1 MSIGRTRSYPWGMVT
16 PPDGGER
23 DVVEGFGDDR
33 PLLGERWRAL
43 SRRVRVAVVG
53 SVCAVLLGVLLGY
66 VVATRP
72 PPDPVA
78 ATSVRITA
86 VEIPQR
92 YTLDLGITLRVTSAS
107 PVTLTGTRQGFDSF
121 LQTLPVPGAALLPGQ
136 VRILHT
142 RLNVYCQLPLPQ
154 QGTPLLFVTVR
165 NARREGRAPVVPTAA
180 QLAGIDRAVQ
190 QICRR

>member
-1 MSIGRTRSYPWGMVT
+1 MWTA
-16 PPDGGER
+16 PDGDER
-23 DVVEGFGDDR
+23 ELVEGFGDDR

-43 SRRVRVAVVG
+43 SRRVRVTVLGA
-53 SVCAVLLGVLLGY
+53 VCAVLLGVLVGY

-86 VEIPQR
+86 VETPQR
-92 YTLDLGITLRVTSAS
+92 YTLDLGITLRVASAS
-107 PVTLTGTRQGFDSF
+107 PVTLTGTRQGYDGF

-154 QGTPLLFVTVR
+154 PGTPLLFVTVR
-165 NARREGRAPVVPTAA
+165 NARREGRAPVVPTTA

>member
-1 MSIGRTRSYPWGMVT
+1 MT
-16 PPDGGER
+16 
-23 DVVEGFGDDR
+23 
-33 PLLGERWRAL
+33 
-43 SRRVRVAVVG
+43 VVG
-53 SVCAVLLGVLLGY
+53 SLCVVLLGVLLGY

-86 VEIPQR
+86 VEMPQR
-92 YTLDLGITLRVTSAS
+92 YTLDLGITLRVASAS
-107 PVTLTGTRQGFDSF
+107 PVTLTGTRQGYDGF
-121 LQTLPVPGAALLPGQ
+121 LQTLSVPGAPLLPGR

-142 RLNVYCQLPLPQ
+142 RLNVYCQLPPPG

-165 NARREGRAPVVPTAA
+165 NARREGRAPVVPTAT

>member
-1 MSIGRTRSYPWGMVT
+1 MS
-16 PPDGGER
+16 
-23 DVVEGFGDDR
+23 R
-33 PLLGERWRAL
+33 P
-43 SRRVRVAVVG
+43 VRVTVVG
-53 SVCAVLLGVLLGY
+53 SVCAALLGVLLGY

-86 VEIPQR
+86 VEMPRR
-92 YTLDLGITLRVTSAS
+92 YTLDLGLTLRVAS
-107 PVTLTGTRQGFDSF
+107 TAPVTLVGTRRGYDSF
-121 LQTLPVPGAALLPGQ
+121 LQTLPVPRAALLPGQ

-165 NARREGRAPVVPTAA
+165 NARGEGRAPAVPTAA
-180 QLAGIDRAVQ
+180 QFESIYRAVQ
-190 QICRR
+190 EICRH